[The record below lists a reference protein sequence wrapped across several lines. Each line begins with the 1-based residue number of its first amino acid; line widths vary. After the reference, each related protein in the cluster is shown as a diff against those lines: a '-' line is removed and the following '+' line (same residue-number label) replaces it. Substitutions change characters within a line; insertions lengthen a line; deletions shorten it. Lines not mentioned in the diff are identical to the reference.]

1 MRRLSIVALSL
12 AAGLFLALAGTALAD
27 FHIDKLRIQ
36 LDPQGPAVQ
45 RVPKGSTIVYAGF
58 DYAEAQNS
66 PVQIKLYDPQG
77 QVIFLDQK
85 TLTGKGSDAFKIDK
99 KGIAF
104 KEGIYVL
111 NAYVGT
117 GLYLSSSLEWVVGDG
132 PLPSNQPSSAD
143 PPGTIIQTVV
153 VNGPPGAVAPNVSAP
168 AAGGLDVGGN
178 LGMVLAAG
186 GIAVILL
193 IFIVLW
199 ALRGLLSPH

>member
-1 MRRLSIVALSL
+1 MRRLSFVALSL

-27 FHIDKLRIQ
+27 FHIEKLRIQ
-36 LDPQGPAVQ
+36 ADPQGPAVQ
-45 RVPKGSTIVYAGF
+45 RIPKGSTIVYASF

-85 TLTGKGSDAFKIDK
+85 TYTGKGSDTFKIDN

-104 KEGIYVL
+104 KEGVYVL
-111 NAYVGT
+111 NAYVGN

-132 PLPSNQPSSAD
+132 PLPSNEPSKGE
-143 PPGTIIQTVV
+143 PVMTVV
-153 VNGPPGAVAPNVSAP
+153 VNGPPGSVAPNAPESPSAS
-168 AAGGLDVGGN
+168 GLDLGGN
-178 LGMVLAAG
+178 MGMVLAAG
-186 GIAVILL
+186 GVAVILL